1 MVMLFNTTFNN
12 ISVILWRSVL
22 LVEETGVPR
31 ENHWLAT
38 SHWQTLSHNMVS
50 STLRLSRI
58 RTHNFSGD
66 SHWLHRNIWKIR
78 KSCLNL
84 NHHLYMGKTKCEAVT
99 VKLLS
104 NCPTLVIS
112 TFWIISKEKISH
124 NMLMAV
130 SRLKGKNVS
139 EYKLEFI
146 WC

>member
-1 MVMLFNTTFNN
+1 MLILATFFPATEV
-12 ISVILWRSVL
+12 S
-22 LVEETGVPR
+22 TGLDVVGVCF
-31 ENHWLAT
+31 HWLVAT
-38 SHWQTLSHNMVS
+38 
-50 STLRLSRI
+50 RI
-58 RTHNFSGD
+58 C
-66 SHWLHRNIWKIR
+66 II
-78 KSCLNL
+78 C
-84 NHHLYMGKTKCEAVT
+84 T

-124 NMLMAV
+124 NMLMPV

>member
-1 MVMLFNTTFNN
+1 
-12 ISVILWRSVL
+12 
-22 LVEETGVPR
+22 
-31 ENHWLAT
+31 
-38 SHWQTLSHNMVS
+38 
-50 STLRLSRI
+50 
-58 RTHNFSGD
+58 
-66 SHWLHRNIWKIR
+66 
-78 KSCLNL
+78 
-84 NHHLYMGKTKCEAVT
+84 MGKTKCEAVT